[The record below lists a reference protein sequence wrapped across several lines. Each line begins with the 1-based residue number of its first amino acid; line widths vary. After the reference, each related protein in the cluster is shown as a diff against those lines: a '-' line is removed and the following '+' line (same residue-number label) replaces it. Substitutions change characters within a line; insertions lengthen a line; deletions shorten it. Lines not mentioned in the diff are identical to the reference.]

1 MGSVRPRPLILDA
14 GALIAFER
22 MDRRVVRLLE
32 LAEELHVPAGVVGQV
47 WRNPARQVR
56 LVRLLATDEVAVH
69 ELDLETAKAA
79 GHLCGAT
86 GAADVIDAS
95 VALLARGHKGIVL
108 TSDADDIRRIDPS
121 VDLVEC

>member
-1 MGSVRPRPLILDA
+1 MAAPS
-14 GALIAFER
+14 
-22 MDRRVVRLLE
+22 
-32 LAEELHVPAGVVGQV
+32 PAGPPCAV
-47 WRNPARQVR
+47 
-56 LVRLLATDEVAVH
+56 LATDEVAVH

-79 GHLCGAT
+79 GHLCGAP

>member
-1 MGSVRPRPLILDA
+1 MGSVRPRPVILDA
-14 GALIAFER
+14 GGLIAFER
-22 MDRRVVRLLE
+22 TDRRVLRLLE

-69 ELDLETAKAA
+69 QLDAETAKAA

-86 GAADVIDAS
+86 GTDDVIDAS
-95 VALLARGHKGIVL
+95 VVLVARGRDGVVL
-108 TSDADDIRRIDPS
+108 TSDAGDMRRIDPRL
-121 VDLVEC
+121 DLVEC

>member
-22 MDRRVVRLLE
+22 SERRVVRLLE
-32 LAEELHVPAGVVGQV
+32 LAGELHVPAGVVGQV

-56 LVRLLATDEVAVH
+56 LVRLLATEEVAVH

-95 VALLARGHKGIVL
+95 VVLVARGCGGVVV
-108 TSDADDIRRIDPS
+108 TSDAGDIRRIDRRL
-121 VDLVEC
+121 DLVEC

>member
-1 MGSVRPRPLILDA
+1 MGAVRPRPLILDA

-22 MDRRVVRLLE
+22 SDRRVVRLLE

-69 ELDLETAKAA
+69 QLDLETAKAA

-95 VALLARGHKGIVL
+95 VVLVARGREGVVL
-108 TSDADDIRRIDPS
+108 TSDADDIRRIDPTLD
-121 VDLVEC
+121 VVEC